1 MKNPA
6 PSPPPEKPARKGALR
21 PALLAAART
30 LLDREG
36 ADAVTIRAVA
46 RACGVSHAAPANHFA
61 DRRSLLTAL
70 AAELFADL
78 AETMENA
85 LAGAPQ
91 NPANKGF
98 GTARLTAFGEALV
111 AYGLAHP
118 ERYRLLW
125 RRDLLDGED
134 AALQGTMD
142 RLYARLLEELSALPL
157 PAGKDP
163 ETAAVGLWSLCHGYI
178 SMRLDG
184 NFIARRD
191 KESGAPR
198 HSAMIAN
205 YLAALAPQA
214 HPA

>member
-1 MKNPA
+1 MAN
-6 PSPPPEKPARKGALR
+6 SPPSAPPRKPARKGALR
-21 PALLAAART
+21 PVLLAAART
-30 LLDREG
+30 QLDREG

-78 AETMENA
+78 AEAMEKA
-85 LAGAPQ
+85 LAEATKKTSTNLGV
-91 NPANKGF
+91 
-98 GTARLTAFGEALV
+98 ARLTAFAEALV

-125 RRDLLDGED
+125 RRDLLDSED
-134 AALQGTMD
+134 VALQGTMD
-142 RLYARLLEELSALPL
+142 QLYARLLEELTVLPL

-163 ETAAVGLWSLCHGYI
+163 ETAAVGLWSLCHGYV

-184 NFIARRD
+184 NFIARHD

-205 YLAALAPQA
+205 YLAALT
-214 HPA
+214 H